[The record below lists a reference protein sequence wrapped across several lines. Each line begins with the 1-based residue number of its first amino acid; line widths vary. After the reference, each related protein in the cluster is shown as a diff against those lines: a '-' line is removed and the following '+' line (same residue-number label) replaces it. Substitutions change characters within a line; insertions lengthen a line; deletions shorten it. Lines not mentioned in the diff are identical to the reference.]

1 MKVTQKDNV
10 SQHAAA
16 ALRDLDSIESH
27 ALAIAESAAAEELAT
42 KTYQDRTTNL
52 RKATTAKKL
61 QSSRDGWL
69 IELAMGSADVLYGIF
84 VQARGFSNFTQIGI
98 IAGMD
103 IDAMI
108 RRVTGRA
115 GRR

>member
-1 MKVTQKDNV
+1 MVRQTDNV
-10 SQHAAA
+10 SQHAAS
-16 ALRDLDSIESH
+16 ALSDLDSIESE
-27 ALAIAESAAAEELAT
+27 AMAIAEAAAAEELAT

-61 QSSRDGWL
+61 SNSRDGWL
-69 IELAMGSADVLYGIF
+69 VELAMGSASVLYGIF

-108 RRVTGRA
+108 RRITSRA
-115 GRR
+115 GRRR